1 MVSMSI
7 SKDVSNLLNFFENL
21 PEDVKTSVADSPLK
35 GIDAIAD
42 VIAYDKEMLPLAL
55 GTFTKKYPD
64 VSENNLCQM
73 LLLRGDFSEK
83 DAKQTA
89 KEYVPDSVESSQMLT
104 IFGQISND
112 KALSSLNKEKKFS
125 LNSLNPFS
133 SAKNDSK
140 SNLNNPFEQNKSNLN
155 PFDDENESNSNP
167 FDDVNESN
175 SNPFDNENKSNS
187 NPFDDENKSNLNPF
201 GETESSL
208 NPFN

>member
-21 PEDVKTSVADSPLK
+21 PEVVNNSEADSPLK

-89 KEYVPDSVESSQMLT
+89 KEYVPDSVVTSKTLT

-112 KALSSLNKEKKFS
+112 KALSSLKKEQKFS

-133 SAKNDSK
+133 SAKNDTK
-140 SNLNNPFEQNKSNLN
+140 SNLNNPFEQNKSNSN
-155 PFDDENESNSNP
+155 PFDDENELNSNPFDNENESNSNP
-167 FDDVNESN
+167 FDD
-175 SNPFDNENKSNS
+175 ENQ
-187 NPFDDENKSNLNPF
+187 SNLNPF
-201 GETESSL
+201 EETESSL
-208 NPFN
+208 NPFE

>member
-1 MVSMSI
+1 M
-7 SKDVSNLLNFFENL
+7 
-21 PEDVKTSVADSPLK
+21 ADSPLK

-83 DAKQTA
+83 DAKHTA
-89 KEYVPDSVESSQMLT
+89 KEYVHDSVETSQILT
-104 IFGQISND
+104 IFSQNSSD
-112 KALSSLNKEKKFS
+112 KALSSLNKEQKFS

-140 SNLNNPFEQNKSNLN
+140 SNLNNPFEQNKSNTN
-155 PFDDENESNSNP
+155 PFYDDENESS
-167 FDDVNESN
+167 

-187 NPFDDENKSNLNPF
+187 NPFDDENQSNLNPF
-201 GETESSL
+201 EETESSL
-208 NPFN
+208 NPFE

>member
-1 MVSMSI
+1 MSI

-83 DAKQTA
+83 GAKETA
-89 KEYVPDSVESSQMLT
+89 KEYVPKFDSVVGQRQS
-104 IFGQISND
+104 IFGQITLD
-112 KALSSLNKEKKFS
+112 KALSSNTEQKFS
-125 LNSLNPFS
+125 FNSFNPFTR
-133 SAKNDSK
+133 NDSK
-140 SNLNNPFEQNKSNLN
+140 SNLNPFDQIKSSLN
-155 PFDDENESNSNP
+155 PFDENESNSNP
-167 FDDVNESN
+167 I
-175 SNPFDNENKSNS
+175 DNENKFNS

-208 NPFN
+208 NPFE

>member
-21 PEDVKTSVADSPLK
+21 PEDFKTSVADSPLK

-140 SNLNNPFEQNKSNLN
+140 SNLNNPFEQNKSSSN
-155 PFDDENESNSNP
+155 PFDDDDENESNSNP
-167 FDDVNESN
+167 FDDEIQ
-175 SNPFDNENKSNS
+175 
-187 NPFDDENKSNLNPF
+187 SNLNPF
-201 GETESSL
+201 EETESSL
-208 NPFN
+208 NPFD

>member
-21 PEDVKTSVADSPLK
+21 PEDVNTSVADSPLK

-89 KEYVPDSVESSQMLT
+89 KEYVPDSVESSKMLT

-112 KALSSLNKEKKFS
+112 KALSSLKKEQKFS

-140 SNLNNPFEQNKSNLN
+140 SNLNNPFEQNKSN
-155 PFDDENESNSNP
+155 SNP
-167 FDDVNESN
+167 FDDDENESN

-187 NPFDDENKSNLNPF
+187 NPFKDENQSNLNPF
-201 GETESSL
+201 EETESSL
-208 NPFN
+208 NPFD

>member
-21 PEDVKTSVADSPLK
+21 PEDNKASVADSPLK
-35 GIDAIAD
+35 GIDATAA

-89 KEYVPDSVESSQMLT
+89 KEYVPDSVESSKMLT

-112 KALSSLNKEKKFS
+112 KALSSLKKEQKFS

-140 SNLNNPFEQNKSNLN
+140 SSLNNPFEQNKFSSN
-155 PFDDENESNSNP
+155 PFDDENQSNSNPFDNENESNSNP
-167 FDDVNESN
+167 FDD
-175 SNPFDNENKSNS
+175 ENT
-187 NPFDDENKSNLNPF
+187 SNLNPF
-201 GETESSL
+201 EETESSL
-208 NPFN
+208 NPFE

>member
-21 PEDVKTSVADSPLK
+21 PADVNTSQVDSPLK

-89 KEYVPDSVESSQMLT
+89 KEYVSDSVESSQMLT

-112 KALSSLNKEKKFS
+112 KALSSLKKEQKFS

-133 SAKNDSK
+133 SAKNDST
-140 SNLNNPFEQNKSNLN
+140 SNLNNPFEQNKSNSN

-167 FDDVNESN
+167 FD
-175 SNPFDNENKSNS
+175 NENESNS
-187 NPFDDENKSNLNPF
+187 NPFDDENQSNLNPF
-201 GETESSL
+201 EETESSL
-208 NPFN
+208 NPFD

>member
-21 PEDVKTSVADSPLK
+21 PADVKTSVADSPLK

-89 KEYVPDSVESSQMLT
+89 KEYVPDSVESSEMLT

-112 KALSSLNKEKKFS
+112 KALSSLNKEQKFS

-133 SAKNDSK
+133 SAKNDST
-140 SNLNNPFEQNKSNLN
+140 SNLNNPFEQNKSNTNPFYDDENESSSN
-155 PFDDENESNSNP
+155 PFDNENESNSNP
-167 FDDVNESN
+167 FDD
-175 SNPFDNENKSNS
+175 ENQ
-187 NPFDDENKSNLNPF
+187 SNLNPF
-201 GETESSL
+201 EETESSL
-208 NPFN
+208 NPFE